1 MQQLWEYVKI
11 ALMNIKSNKGRS
23 ILTMLGIIIGIS
35 SVIMLISI
43 GNSVKGQIN
52 QELNDMSGGQ
62 VYLYVSDRD
71 SDGDYLSFS
80 EDDFELIKEKIPH
93 VVGVTP
99 QWNYWGASVGSR
111 KGDISVV
118 IQAGNQYLEHASK
131 EPFLYGGYFTQ
142 NDCDAGRDVCVITES
157 GARALFGTTDVV
169 GVPIELTIFNVTRE
183 MTIVGVRK
191 DSESTMINMLNGERI
206 YIDMP
211 LAVFANFGFYIGDMN
226 DMLVIAE
233 SSEYSSEIAQRAIQ
247 LMEAKYN
254 VRGENLI
261 QIDDFNDYMSQISS
275 ILNYITLFVAFVAA
289 ISLLVGGIGVMN
301 IMLVSVTERTREI
314 GIRKAL
320 GARTSSIM
328 LQFLSESAIITLVGG
343 IIGILIGI
351 GGAQAVCS
359 AIGFRAAVNLG
370 IIVIATLFSSGVGLF
385 FGIYPARKAAR
396 LSPIEALRVMS

>member
-1 MQQLWEYVKI
+1 M
-11 ALMNIKSNKGRS
+11 
-23 ILTMLGIIIGIS
+23 
-35 SVIMLISI
+35 
-43 GNSVKGQIN
+43 
-52 QELNDMSGGQ
+52 
-62 VYLYVSDRD
+62 
-71 SDGDYLSFS
+71 
-80 EDDFELIKEKIPH
+80 
-93 VVGVTP
+93 
-99 QWNYWGASVGSR
+99 
-111 KGDISVV
+111 
-118 IQAGNQYLEHASK
+118 
-131 EPFLYGGYFTQ
+131 
-142 NDCDAGRDVCVITES
+142 CVITES
-157 GARALFGTTDVV
+157 GARQLFGTTDVV

-191 DSESTMINMLNGERI
+191 DSESTMLNMLNGDRI

-211 LAVFANFGFYIGDMN
+211 LSVFSNFGFYIGDMT

-233 SSEYSSEIAQRAIQ
+233 SAEYSSEIAQKGIQ
-247 LMEAKYN
+247 LLESKYN

-261 QIDDFNDYMSQISS
+261 QVDDFNDYMAQMSS
-275 ILNYITLFVAFVAA
+275 ILNYITLFVVFVAA

-343 IIGILIGI
+343 LIGILIGI

-359 AIGFRAAVNLG
+359 LIGFRAAVNIG
-370 IIVIATLFSSGVGLF
+370 IILIATVFSSGVGLF
-385 FGIYPARKAAR
+385 FGIYPARKAAK